1 MRARMALCAS
11 ETTVVLREIKLSQKP
26 PEFIRISEKA
36 TVPVLLLPNDTVID
50 ESVDIMLWA
59 LKHSDPHG
67 WLDTNLEPQTQQLIQ
82 ENDGD
87 FKAWLDRYK
96 YFDRYPG
103 DSQLDYRQKAQV
115 FLQKLEELLQESP
128 YLLGGRVTLADVA
141 IMPFVRQF
149 AGVDPGWFE
158 SSPYE
163 CLRNWLKQFIQ
174 SEMFLTV
181 MQKYP
186 VWIDG
191 ESEIHFPRQ
200 KVLPIAD

>member
-1 MRARMALCAS
+1 MALCAS
-11 ETTVVLREIKLSQKP
+11 ETRVVLREVKLSQKP
-26 PEFIRISEKA
+26 PEFIFISEKA
-36 TVPVLLLPNDTVID
+36 TVPVLLLPDDSVID

-59 LKHSDPHG
+59 LTRSDPQG
-67 WLDTNLEPQTQQLIQ
+67 WLDRNVETQARQLIE

-87 FKAWLDRYK
+87 FKARLDRYK

-103 DSQLDYRQKAQV
+103 FSQLEYRQMAEV
-115 FLQKLEELLQESP
+115 FLQKLEELLQRSP
-128 YLLGGRVTLADVA
+128 YLLGGRVTLVDVA

-149 AGVDPGWFE
+149 AGVEPEWFE
-158 SSPYE
+158 ISSYK

-191 ESEIHFPRQ
+191 ESDIHFPRQ
-200 KVLPIAD
+200 KVSHIAD